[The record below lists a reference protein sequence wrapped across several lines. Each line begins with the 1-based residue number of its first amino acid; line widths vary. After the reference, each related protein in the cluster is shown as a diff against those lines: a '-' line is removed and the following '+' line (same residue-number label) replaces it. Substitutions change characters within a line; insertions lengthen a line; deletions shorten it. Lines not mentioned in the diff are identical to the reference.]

1 MKKFKLTSTNSAI
14 ANIPKDIILWNYWDH
29 EHIVGT
35 HSKHYKKI
43 KILFEDEKCCYS
55 ERKAKLPYLPFY
67 ITETSL
73 VVMEDDFTMRVWH
86 NTLFDFVKAEQLL
99 KFEELGKEK
108 TKVTKTDFM
117 EVPMILKFLQPFFDK
132 MMKKW
137 FIDVWDEDVPMRE
150 RRYKVC
156 KLGFKDFH
164 GINYIND
171 KEVSNEERDPHV
183 PYKFKLPVPKVTNIK
198 KEGSFRKIKSI

>member
-1 MKKFKLTSTNSAI
+1 MKTFKLTSTNSAI

-35 HSKHYKKI
+35 HAKHYKKI

-99 KFEELGKEK
+99 EFEEIGKEK

-137 FIDVWDEDVPMRE
+137 FVDVWDEDVPMRE

-164 GINYIND
+164 GINYINN
-171 KEVSNEERDPHV
+171 KEISNEDRDPHV

-198 KEGSFRKIKSI
+198 KEGSFRKIKSS

>member
-1 MKKFKLTSTNSAI
+1 
-14 ANIPKDIILWNYWDH
+14 
-29 EHIVGT
+29 
-35 HSKHYKKI
+35 
-43 KILFEDEKCCYS
+43 
-55 ERKAKLPYLPFY
+55 
-67 ITETSL
+67 
-73 VVMEDDFTMRVWH
+73 
-86 NTLFDFVKAEQLL
+86 
-99 KFEELGKEK
+99 
-108 TKVTKTDFM
+108 
-117 EVPMILKFLQPFFDK
+117 
-132 MMKKW
+132 
-137 FIDVWDEDVPMRE
+137 VWDEDVPMRE